1 MSKFCTSCGSPLQDG
16 DLICQNCGASAM
28 EAPAATA
35 QPAPMTVPYTP
46 PQTAKLNGEPTDETV
61 SLWAYLGM
69 IVLFLLPCVGLI
81 AAIVMS
87 FVPKNKNIKNFARA
101 AVIWMVVLALL
112 SCIVGVLVS
121 ALVAEAIT
129 AVVAGINDFAEENGA
144 ISENGEEVDLNA
156 LFDAIQRELEKE
168 GIAVNGSIHITDG
181 DETVDIGGAI
191 DVSGASAVSEV
202 SIAA

>member
-28 EAPAATA
+28 EAPAA

-46 PQTAKLNGEPTDETV
+46 PQTATLNGETNNETV

-69 IVLFLLPCVGLI
+69 IVLFLLPCVGFI

-112 SCIVGVLVS
+112 SFIAGLLIS
-121 ALVAEAIT
+121 AVVAEAVA
-129 AVVAGINDFAEENGA
+129 AVVAGIGDFAEDNGA
-144 ISENGEEVDLNA
+144 ISENGESLDLNA
-156 LFDAIQRELEKE
+156 LFDAIQKELENE
-168 GIAVNGSIHITDG
+168 GVTVNGSIHITDG
-181 DETVDIGGAI
+181 DDTVDIGGSV
-191 DVSGASAVSEV
+191 DVSGADAVSEV

>member
-28 EAPAATA
+28 EAPAA

-46 PQTAKLNGEPTDETV
+46 PQTAKLNGEPTGETV

-69 IVLFLLPCVGLI
+69 IVLFLLPCVGFI

-87 FVPKNKNIKNFARA
+87 FVPKNKNIQNFARA
-101 AVIWMVVLALL
+101 AVIWMVVIGLL

-121 ALVAEAIT
+121 ALVTEAIA
-129 AVVAGINDFAEENGA
+129 AVVAGIGDFAKENGA
-144 ISENGEEVDLNA
+144 VSENGEEVDLNA
-156 LFDAIQRELEKE
+156 LFDAIQQELEKE
-168 GIAVNGSIHITDG
+168 GISVNGSIHIKDG
-181 DETVDIGGAI
+181 DETVDIGGSI
-191 DVSGASAVSEV
+191 DVSDVSAASEV